1 MLGKLL
7 KHEFRATAR
16 IFGLMYAGLLALAG
30 MNAAVLFFTG
40 LAPINYAGVF
50 QSVFFDVMG
59 SLLVLSYMLML
70 LAVIILNFVIIV
82 VRFYRLYGDE
92 GYLWHTLP
100 VSVDQHLICKLIVA
114 TVWSLAS
121 AAVVIISIGLIFIAD
136 WPFSDMGTIAEAT
149 QELRAFG
156 IPNGFLLF
164 TVSTYVFTALLA
176 RILSYF
182 APIAIGPNLTK
193 SRLGGSVLA
202 YVLISICRS
211 VIEGFV
217 TTVVMVVVASMAT
230 AGGYTNSINVIP
242 DVLGNVNSSMLF
254 YFGAY
259 TVYFVALSIAFYLV
273 TRHFTSHRLNLP

>member
-16 IFGLMYAGLLALAG
+16 IFGLMYAGLLVLAG
-30 MNAAVLFFTG
+30 MNAAVLFFSG
-40 LAPINYAGVF
+40 LAPVSMDAVF
-50 QSVFFDVMG
+50 TSVLFDTIS

-100 VSVDQHLICKLIVA
+100 VSVDQHLISKLIVA
-114 TVWSLAS
+114 TIWSSAS
-121 AAVVIISIGLIFIAD
+121 AAIVFISIGLVFIAD
-136 WPFSDMGTIAEAT
+136 WPFNEMGTITEAT
-149 QELRAFG
+149 QQLKAFG

-164 TVSTYVFTALLA
+164 TVSTYVFTALIA

-202 YVLISICRS
+202 FVLISICRS
-211 VIEGFV
+211 IIE
-217 TTVVMVVVASMAT
+217 
-230 AGGYTNSINVIP
+230 
-242 DVLGNVNSSMLF
+242 
-254 YFGAY
+254 
-259 TVYFVALSIAFYLV
+259 
-273 TRHFTSHRLNLP
+273 